1 MESLFGS
8 QLGLLGGNEG
18 LKEDGCGVGWPSS
31 PLSEDMYSASHF
43 TLISAYQDI
52 KSRLNGLE
60 RENTD
65 IKRKLKIYEI
75 KFPMIS
81 EFGDDRNSYCSF
93 ETKDTAL
100 LHSENGSLQQRV
112 NMLSL
117 ELQKGKEREEQLE
130 DVIQAY
136 EKIHMEK
143 TSLQRDLDKM
153 SSMVEKH
160 VERIHSLESALRQ
173 RESSLHKLN
182 TQLHNK
188 DMQYL
193 QLHSP
198 DSHMFIVN
206 KYPCLPQHL
215 SLPTIGFSC
224 HVLPSKSFQMAS
236 TEGVVGLPV
245 RLLRHGASRASHRLS
260 SVGRTFCGSLPE
272 EEIQE
277 GRAVQ
282 ARSATFGPSSGG
294 IKPQIFFGGCR
305 GDVTVRAASTAAD
318 SPRSRHQARSSS
330 WYQARSSS
338 RHQALPSL
346 QRALSSRQRALAS
359 RSSSRCPARSS
370 SQNPVRR
377 QAMSSRPSCR
387 SSRPC
392 TFQPSSRNTCRFLD
406 RRSEKPGSQPV
417 LDCPMTLQS
426 SRSLDTLSDLK
437 LQRLEAEL
445 EGARHEAQGACQ
457 REEELKA
464 ECERLREELGE
475 LQSNQRQ
482 REVSSTCGQCDV
494 EWIKKVGDEQV
505 NLALAYTELTEELGK
520 LQALTSKQTEI
531 LRKASQ
537 EPASPV
543 QRHSPVPHQRHSP
556 VPQRHSP
563 IQQRHSPIQ
572 LRHSPVPQRRSPVLQ
587 RLSPDMHRRS
597 PLPDLSDGPASYS
610 CRPTSHHLR
619 ASFQGRRSYS
629 EVADPSAYQRPPR
642 FTLDPVS
649 TLPKPRPYVDSYHK
663 QQQQQQKQQ
672 HGVGQ
677 HMLVQRQSSQG
688 VGGDG
693 GLAESPRLSRELSF
707 HHSDHLHF
715 EPQPSPASLHPS
727 PQPPQSS
734 EDEEEWPCP
743 HPISPS
749 RTLSVSSPS
758 SSSRGPASFSAFPI
772 PSRPNTLSCHPPGYL
787 HAEHAQSWPSIN
799 LWMET
804 EEEGDVRSCP
814 LCQLI
819 FPVGYPDDALI
830 KHIDSHLENSKI

>member
-1 MESLFGS
+1 MESLFGG

-18 LKEDGCGVGWPSS
+18 LKEDGCGVGWSSS

-43 TLISAYQDI
+43 ALISAYQDI
-52 KSRLNGLE
+52 KTRLAGLE
-60 RENTD
+60 RENAD

-81 EFGDDRNSYCSF
+81 EFGEDRNSYCSF
-93 ETKDTAL
+93 EPKDTAL
-100 LHSENGSLQQRV
+100 LQSENGSLQQRV
-112 NMLSL
+112 NMLNL
-117 ELQKGKEREEQLE
+117 ELQKSKEREEQLE

-153 SSMVEKH
+153 TSLVEKH

-198 DSHMFIVN
+198 DSHM
-206 KYPCLPQHL
+206 
-215 SLPTIGFSC
+215 
-224 HVLPSKSFQMAS
+224 
-236 TEGVVGLPV
+236 
-245 RLLRHGASRASHRLS
+245 
-260 SVGRTFCGSLPE
+260 
-272 EEIQE
+272 
-277 GRAVQ
+277 
-282 ARSATFGPSSGG
+282 
-294 IKPQIFFGGCR
+294 
-305 GDVTVRAASTAAD
+305 
-318 SPRSRHQARSSS
+318 
-330 WYQARSSS
+330 
-338 RHQALPSL
+338 
-346 QRALSSRQRALAS
+346 
-359 RSSSRCPARSS
+359 
-370 SQNPVRR
+370 
-377 QAMSSRPSCR
+377 
-387 SSRPC
+387 
-392 TFQPSSRNTCRFLD
+392 
-406 RRSEKPGSQPV
+406 

-445 EGARHEAQGACQ
+445 EGARNEAQGACQ

-464 ECERLREELGE
+464 ECERLREELRE

-543 QRHSPVPHQRHSP
+543 QHHSPVPHQRHSP
-556 VPQRHSP
+556 IPQRHSP

-572 LRHSPVPQRRSPVLQ
+572 QRHSPVPQRRSPVLQ

-597 PLPDLSDGPASYS
+597 PLPELSNGPASYS

-649 TLPKPRPYVDSYHK
+649 TLPKPRPYVDSYYK
-663 QQQQQQKQQ
+663 QQQQQQQQQQQ
-672 HGVGQ
+672 HGGSQ
-677 HMLVQRQSSQG
+677 HMKVQRQGSQAGMQG

-693 GLAESPRLSRELSF
+693 GLAESPRLTRELSF
-707 HHSDHLHF
+707 HHSDVSHLHF
-715 EPQPSPASLHPS
+715 EPQPSPAPLHSS

-734 EDEEEWPCP
+734 EDEEEWSCP
-743 HPISPS
+743 HPISPPQ
-749 RTLSVSSPS
+749 TLGVSSPS
-758 SSSRGPASFSAFPI
+758 LSSRGPASCTAFPI
-772 PSRPNTLSCHPPGYL
+772 PPRPSNLSCHSPGYL

-804 EEEGDVRSCP
+804 EDEGDIRSCP

-819 FPVGYPDDALI
+819 FPVSYPDDALI

>member
-1 MESLFGS
+1 MESLFGG

-18 LKEDGCGVGWPSS
+18 LKEDGCGVGWSNS

-43 TLISAYQDI
+43 ALISAYQDI
-52 KSRLNGLE
+52 KTRLAGLE
-60 RENTD
+60 RENAD

-93 ETKDTAL
+93 EPKDTAL
-100 LHSENGSLQQRV
+100 LQSENGSLQQRV
-112 NMLSL
+112 NILTL
-117 ELQKGKEREEQLE
+117 ELQKSKEREEQLE

-143 TSLQRDLDKM
+143 SSLQRDLDKM
-153 SSMVEKH
+153 TSLVEKH
-160 VERIHSLESALRQ
+160 VERIHSLEAALRQ

-198 DSHMFIVN
+198 DSHM
-206 KYPCLPQHL
+206 
-215 SLPTIGFSC
+215 
-224 HVLPSKSFQMAS
+224 
-236 TEGVVGLPV
+236 
-245 RLLRHGASRASHRLS
+245 
-260 SVGRTFCGSLPE
+260 
-272 EEIQE
+272 
-277 GRAVQ
+277 
-282 ARSATFGPSSGG
+282 
-294 IKPQIFFGGCR
+294 
-305 GDVTVRAASTAAD
+305 
-318 SPRSRHQARSSS
+318 
-330 WYQARSSS
+330 
-338 RHQALPSL
+338 
-346 QRALSSRQRALAS
+346 
-359 RSSSRCPARSS
+359 
-370 SQNPVRR
+370 
-377 QAMSSRPSCR
+377 
-387 SSRPC
+387 
-392 TFQPSSRNTCRFLD
+392 
-406 RRSEKPGSQPV
+406 

-464 ECERLREELGE
+464 ECERLQEELRE

-482 REVSSTCGQCDV
+482 RDVSSTCGQCDV

-531 LRKASQ
+531 LQKASQ

-543 QRHSPVPHQRHSP
+543 QHHSPIPHQRHSP

-572 LRHSPVPQRRSPVLQ
+572 QRHSPVPQRRSPVLQ

-597 PLPDLSDGPASYS
+597 PLPELSDGPASYS

-663 QQQQQQKQQ
+663 QQQQQQQQQQQ
-672 HGVGQ
+672 HGGSQ
-677 HMLVQRQSSQG
+677 HMLVQRKGSQSG

-707 HHSDHLHF
+707 HHSDVSHLHF
-715 EPQPSPASLHPS
+715 EPQPSPAPLHPS

-734 EDEEEWPCP
+734 EDEEEWSCP
-743 HPISPS
+743 HPISPP
-749 RTLSVSSPS
+749 RTLGVSSPS
-758 SSSRGPASFSAFPI
+758 SSSRGPASCSAFPI

-819 FPVGYPDDALI
+819 FPIGYPDDALI